1 MITIPR
7 QLICLAVAMLASS
20 AAAQSSEWDTASASY
35 GRGVHA
41 YFAGRY
47 GDAEAWLSRALEFD
61 PNDPRLFYFRAL
73 ALMRLGRSDEACF
86 DMEVGASLEAER
98 PNRYGVGVALQR
110 VQGGDRLVL
119 EKYRRQALAGALAH
133 RRYSRAQ
140 SEPRAS
146 DESQVLY
153 QPVIVPLDGFSLPG
167 TPPALSAEDLAR
179 RAAAAESRVAP
190 GLPPQP
196 PASTNTPPE
205 ADPFQDDTAPLPPQ
219 PGPVPPATEA
229 PAEPAEEA
237 TPPEEEAP
245 AEEDVSTDPPAAPE
259 AETPQQP
266 SATESEDDPFQD
278 FQ

>member
-1 MITIPR
+1 
-7 QLICLAVAMLASS
+7 MLASS

-73 ALMRLGRSDEACF
+73 TLMRLGRSDEACF

-119 EKYRRQALAGALAH
+119 EKYRRQALAGALA
-133 RRYSRAQ
+133 RGRLSRAQ

-167 TPPALSAEDLAR
+167 TPPALSSEDLAR
-179 RAAAAESRVAP
+179 RGAVAESRVAP
-190 GLPPQP
+190 RLPPQP
-196 PASTNTPPE
+196 PASTNTPSE
-205 ADPFQDDTAPLPPQ
+205 VNPFQDDAAPAPTPPA
-219 PGPVPPATEA
+219 PAARATEA
-229 PAEPAEEA
+229 PAEPVEEMPPAEV
-237 TPPEEEAP
+237 EAP
-245 AEEDVSTDPPAAPE
+245 AEEDAIAEPPAAPE
-259 AETPQQP
+259 AETPPQP